1 MDLVRESS
9 PRKSIDGKKHLSE
22 GSCSIQKMIGA
33 NEMIPDFLRREN
45 KTMKVDPNVEKM
57 GIAVERYEKH
67 FGEGVNTESYTW
79 PIKEWSRIVDICI
92 KEEKTLDELLGD
104 EHDPEAD
111 E

>member
-9 PRKSIDGKKHLSE
+9 PRKSIDGK
-22 GSCSIQKMIGA
+22 
-33 NEMIPDFLRREN
+33 
-45 KTMKVDPNVEKM
+45 
-57 GIAVERYEKH
+57 KH

-92 KEEKTLDELLGD
+92 KEEKTLDELLG
-104 EHDPEAD
+104 EEYDPEAD

>member
-1 MDLVRESS
+1 MDALCRNSL
-9 PRKSIDGKKHLSE
+9 RKSIDGKKYLSE
-22 GSCSIQKMIGA
+22 GACSIQKMIGE
-33 NEMIPDFLRREN
+33 NRMIPDFLRREN
-45 KTMKVDPNVEKM
+45 KTMKVDPDVEKM

-92 KEEKTLDELLGD
+92 KEEKTLDELLGE